1 MWNSTLTLVAMVLVL
16 FQSKWSKASLKFWN
30 ACKSSISFLLN
41 FFRLSSSWQLF
52 LNPLGSAQS
61 WADFILLWQM
71 RSVCGLENKICVFL
85 FTAVNTV
92 CLIKVGYNYNRS
104 CLTIIIGK
112 CILTLYLVLV
122 FVFYNFWACIK
133 HKEMDIILKNGNIS
147 NGNISSFRDDT
158 ERKSLWPERSQW
170 LHQQME

>member
-1 MWNSTLTLVAMVLVL
+1 MWNSILTLVAMVLVL

-61 WADFILLWQM
+61 WLDFILLWQM
-71 RSVCGLENKICVFL
+71 WSVCGLENKICVFL

-112 CILTLYLVLV
+112 CILTLYLVLI
-122 FVFYNFWACIK
+122 FVFYNSWACIK
-133 HKEMDIILKNGNIS
+133 YKEIDIICNVFTEKWKYFKCQLLEIVFTKNGFNFFLD
-147 NGNISSFRDDT
+147 N
-158 ERKSLWPERSQW
+158 
-170 LHQQME
+170 